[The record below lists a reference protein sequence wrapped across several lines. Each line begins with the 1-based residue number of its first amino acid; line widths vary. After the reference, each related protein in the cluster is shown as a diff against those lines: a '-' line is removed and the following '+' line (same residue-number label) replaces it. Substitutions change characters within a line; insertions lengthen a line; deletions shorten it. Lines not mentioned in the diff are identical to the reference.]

1 MRRRWGEKTPRAC
14 VRHGALRAA
23 FSDLVLRD
31 EAFFLIP
38 AVAVGAA
45 GGEGVACVRI
55 AGGFQKAAVGVRRER
70 PLEVRAGLADGAG
83 DAVGAALL
91 RAVRVGG
98 EDEAATTCRRF
109 LPYRSAAE
117 RGKSVPPPTRKEEY
131 KI

>member
-23 FSDLVLRD
+23 LSDLVLRD

-38 AVAVGAA
+38 AVTVGAA

-55 AGGFQKAAVGVRRER
+55 AGGFQKAPVGVRRER
-70 PLEVRAGLADGAG
+70 PLKVRAGLADGAG

-98 EDEAATTCRRF
+98 EDEAATGLADPLQFPQRLIR
-109 LPYRSAAE
+109 
-117 RGKSVPPPTRKEEY
+117 
-131 KI
+131 II